1 MANLRGGRRALIVAL
16 TVLSVIAAACSGGSS
31 KGSSGTTSTPAQA
44 EAPGRENVTFYY
56 QQIHPGRD
64 LTRLGKVKLV
74 VAAPQTDGKQA
85 AELIKSTG
93 AKAYRY
99 IQTYW
104 LPASGYSDD
113 PGATEESD
121 WHFCS
126 EGDRPTVG
134 RTDRQG
140 RDWYF
145 YDMNERASL
154 EHLKARLQIVKAEGW
169 DGVFFDRG
177 FAALT
182 GLDDPSVKNV
192 WDQVSTCTTD
202 PVKKGAT
209 FADAYVGAT
218 REAHKAGLEMMMNY
232 GISPFDHSTPLR
244 PDSKDE
250 ACRQRDYEQCPKLD
264 DVWKGLNWVLDEG
277 ISHPTDVAF
286 LGDYETNL
294 TIEREATKGRK
305 TVGLLTT
312 GSLGENNRVNVYFEW
327 SKVKLF
333 DIPLA
338 VNTGE
343 GGCQG
348 QTVSVCNR
356 ARLYPELANVA
367 FGTPLAA
374 APVKRSCQAHSK
386 INCLWVRRYS
396 NGMSVVNV
404 SDGSVTATLDL
415 GVDGCRVVTSVY
427 ARGPLAGGACVKK
440 VPVTIPAWS
449 GRPLTYSAG

>member
-1 MANLRGGRRALIVAL
+1 MGLMANLRGGQRALVVAVIL
-16 TVLSVIAAACSGGSS
+16 LSVIAAACGGSS
-31 KGSSGTTSTPAQA
+31 SKDSSKPSAPAKS
-44 EAPGRENVTFYY
+44 PTRENVTFYY
-56 QQIHPGRD
+56 QQIHSGRD
-64 LTRLGKVKLV
+64 LSRLGKVKLV
-74 VAAPQTDGKQA
+74 VASPQTNGKEA
-85 AELIKSTG
+85 AALIKSTG

-104 LPASGYSDD
+104 LPTTGYSDD
-113 PGATEESD
+113 PGATNEPD
-121 WHFCS
+121 WHFCTD
-126 EGDRPTVG
+126 GNQPAVG

-154 EHLKARLQIVKAEGW
+154 DHLKARLQAVKAEGW

-182 GLDDPSVKNV
+182 GNDDPSNKSV
-192 WDQVSTCTTD
+192 WDQVSTCTQN
-202 PVKKGAT
+202 PVTPGAT

-218 REAHKAGLEMMMNY
+218 REAHDVGLEMMMNY

-244 PDSKDE
+244 PDSKSK
-250 ACRQRDYEQCPKLD
+250 ACQQRNYQKCPQLN
-264 DVWKGLNWVLDEG
+264 DVWPGLDWVLDEG
-277 ISHPTDVAF
+277 ISHPKDTAF

-294 TIEREATKGRK
+294 TIEREADKGHR

-312 GSLGENNRVNVYFEW
+312 GSLGENNRTNVFFEW

-348 QTVSVCNR
+348 QTVAVCNR
-356 ARLYPELANVA
+356 ARLYPDLANVA
-367 FGTPLAA
+367 FGTPVAGQPA
-374 APVKRSCQAHSK
+374 KQSCQAKSK
-386 INCLWVRRYS
+386 VNCLWVRRYS
-396 NGMSVVNV
+396 DGMSVVNV
-404 SDGSVTATLDL
+404 SDGSVTTSLAL

-427 ARGPLAGGACVKK
+427 NGQALDGGKCVKK
-440 VPVTIPAWS
+440 VSMTIPAWS
-449 GRPLTYSAG
+449 GRPLTYSGS

>member
-1 MANLRGGRRALIVAL
+1 MANLRGGRRALVVAL
-16 TVLSVIAAACSGGSS
+16 IGLSVIAAACSGGSS
-31 KGSSGTTSTPAQA
+31 KGSGDNAAPTK
-44 EAPGRENVTFYY
+44 APGRENVTFYY
-56 QQIHPGRD
+56 QQLHSGRD
-64 LTRLGKVKLV
+64 LATLGKVQLV
-74 VAAPQTDGKQA
+74 VAAPQTNGKEA
-85 AELIKSTG
+85 AALIKSTG

-104 LPASGYSDD
+104 LPKSGYSDD
-113 PGATEESD
+113 PEATNQPD

-126 EGDRPTVG
+126 EGDTPTVG

-145 YDMNERASL
+145 YDMNEKSSL
-154 EHLKARLQIVKAEGW
+154 EHLKARLQAIKAEGW

-192 WDQVSTCTTD
+192 WDQVSTCTAD
-202 PVKKGAT
+202 PVKPGAT

-218 REAHKAGLEMMMNY
+218 REAHDVGLEMMMNY

-244 PDSKDE
+244 PDSKNK
-250 ACRQRDYEQCPKLD
+250 ACRQRHYKKCPQLN
-264 DVWKGLNWVLDEG
+264 DVWSGLDWVLDEG
-277 ISHPTDVAF
+277 ISHPKDIAF
-286 LGDYETNL
+286 LGEYETNL
-294 TIEREATKGRK
+294 TIEREAAKGRR

-312 GSLGENNRVNVYFEW
+312 GSLGENNRENVFFEW

-367 FGTPLAA
+367 FGTPLADK
-374 APVKRSCQAHSK
+374 PFKRSCQKKSDA
-386 INCLWVRRYS
+386 NCLWIRRYS

-404 SDGSVTATLDL
+404 SDGSVTTSLDL
-415 GVDGCRVVTSVY
+415 GVDGCRVVTSVETGE
-427 ARGPLAGGACVKK
+427 ALAGGRCVKK
-440 VPVTIPAWS
+440 VSMTVPAWS
-449 GRPLTYSAG
+449 GRPLTYSGG